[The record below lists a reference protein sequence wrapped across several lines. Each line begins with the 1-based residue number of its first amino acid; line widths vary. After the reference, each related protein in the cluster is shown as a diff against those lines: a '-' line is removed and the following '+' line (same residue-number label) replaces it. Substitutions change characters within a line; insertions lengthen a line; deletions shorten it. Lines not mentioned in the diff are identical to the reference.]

1 MFNRILYA
9 TDLSEKSLSILNAL
23 PGMRCTG
30 IKEIIILRVVN
41 LSRVLGATKGI
52 DIPAYIK
59 AIESESIPLIDE
71 IAEKIREMGFQ
82 AKPVIPLPAG
92 DPTSEIVKVA
102 DKERVDLI
110 IMGSRGRG
118 TFKAILL
125 GSTAEGTIRKAKSPV
140 IVFKDQIQRIFSK
153 ILYATDFSKDSE
165 RVGKY
170 ARFVAK
176 SCGSDVVIAHVL
188 ERGNVLNEYK
198 LNDIKKE
205 FENEGIKVK
214 TVIGSGSPPKEIVRI
229 ANIEGATCI
238 FVGRS
243 GKGLRILGST
253 ADFVVRYCSIPVFIG

>member
-1 MFNRILYA
+1 MFNKILYA
-9 TDLSEKSLSILNAL
+9 TDLSEKSLLILNAL
-23 PGMRCTG
+23 PEMRCIG

-41 LSRVLGATKGI
+41 LSRILGTPKGV

-59 AIESESIPLIDE
+59 AIESESLPLINE

-92 DPTSEIVKVA
+92 DPTVEIVKIA
-102 DKERVDLI
+102 DKENVDLI

-125 GSTAEGTIRKAKSPV
+125 GSTAEGTIRKAKSPI
-140 IVFKDQIQRIFSK
+140 IVFKNQVQRVFSK

-176 SCGSDVVIAHVL
+176 SCGSDVIITHVL
-188 ERGNVLNEYK
+188 ERGSVLDEYK
-198 LNDIKKE
+198 LNSIKKE
-205 FENEGIKVK
+205 FENEGVNVK
-214 TVIGSGSPPKEIVRI
+214 IAIGSGSPPKEIVRI
-229 ANIEGATCI
+229 ANMEGATCI

-243 GKGLRILGST
+243 GEGLRILGST
-253 ADFVVRYCSIPVFIG
+253 ADFVVRYSNIPVFIG